1 MAKGDTLL
9 MAKIDK
15 LKTLPFGAAYTYVA
29 HIREFPSGEGGVVEA
44 IQTL

>member
-9 MAKIDK
+9 MAKIAK

-29 HIREFPSGEGGVVEA
+29 I
-44 IQTL
+44 